1 MKTVKNESPLNITTM
16 SERDWTRLLTE
27 ENGRREFIPCREE
40 IASPNTDG
48 IFSWTLCRQQG
59 MPPDLSSFT
68 WKMLLDLLPSQERLH
83 KMGATTSPLCKLCKQ
98 FTGSLKHEL
107 FDCSHNNNIG
117 HQLLHT
123 VQTSQTSLNTEALL
137 YLEFADLQPD
147 MQLPI
152 TLLTS
157 VTLSCIWTS
166 RRISSTVRSYH
177 VRSELEQ
184 TINLLRTTRH
194 SAAAGK
200 MSNILNQ
207 MFQ

>member
-1 MKTVKNESPLNITTM
+1 MNLLSTSPPCQKETGRGFSLKKMEEESSSPVEKKLPAQILTGFFHGHSTDSRVCLLICLPLPEKC
-16 SERDWTRLLTE
+16 SLTCCPHKKQ
-27 ENGRREFIPCREE
+27 I
-40 IASPNTDG
+40 
-48 IFSWTLCRQQG
+48 Q
-59 MPPDLSSFT
+59 
-68 WKMLLDLLPSQERLH
+68 